1 MRPVAQQKK
10 SSFFGGVA
18 TMAIAL
24 ALVKVIG
31 AVYKIPIVGMLG
43 DKGYASFDDAY
54 QIYGILLTVSTAG
67 LPAAVSRMVAANHAL
82 GRDRQVQKV
91 FRTALGLFFVL
102 GMAGGLFMLFGADWF
117 SAQVQRNPYAAPGI
131 RALAPAVVCVCC
143 MGAFRGYFQGHSN
156 MRPSAASQVIE
167 AGGKLVILAVALVF
181 LGGTCS
187 AEFAL
192 FGVTLGSAL
201 AVGYMA
207 LAYLRFRPRTLADQP
222 TDATG
227 DILKDLLKIAVP
239 ITLTSSAVS
248 IINFIDPI
256 VVKGRL
262 QDALGYSVE
271 DSLALYGT
279 YAAVKNIYNL
289 PASLIMAV
297 TVSVIPAVSAA
308 LAVSKRREAARLT
321 KASLHI
327 TALLVF
333 PMGAGIAALAGPIVQ
348 MLFPRLDPALAGP
361 LLSVL
366 GLASIFVC
374 LVSVSN
380 SVIQSYGRQNLPVVV
395 MVCAGTVMLVIDYI
409 LVGMEGVNI
418 FGSPVGTLCC
428 YVVAAVVDF
437 VIIRRIVPHP
447 PRYFRLFFGPALAT
461 AVMALVARGS
471 YRLARL
477 ALGNTLSLLFAIL
490 CAVAVYAF
498 LVVWLK
504 MLSRSELQLM
514 PKGDKLADLLKLP

>member
-1 MRPVAQQKK
+1 M
-10 SSFFGGVA
+10 
-18 TMAIAL
+18 
-24 ALVKVIG
+24 
-31 AVYKIPIVGMLG
+31 
-43 DKGYASFDDAY
+43 
-54 QIYGILLTVSTAG
+54 
-67 LPAAVSRMVAANHAL
+67 
-82 GRDRQVQKV
+82 
-91 FRTALGLFFVL
+91 
-102 GMAGGLFMLFGADWF
+102 
-117 SAQVQRNPYAAPGI
+117 
-131 RALAPAVVCVCC
+131 
-143 MGAFRGYFQGHSN
+143 
-156 MRPSAASQVIE
+156 
-167 AGGKLVILAVALVF
+167 
-181 LGGTCS
+181 
-187 AEFAL
+187 
-192 FGVTLGSAL
+192 
-201 AVGYMA
+201 
-207 LAYLRFRPRTLADQP
+207 RFRPRTLADQP

-321 KASLHI
+321 KASPHI